1 MRDKDAKRLNKLV
14 KKAGSALGER
24 PDSLESVVE
33 RCTQNKM
40 QAIMDN
46 VSHPLHRILADQKSG
61 RRNLFRSVTCKNKPF
76 KNTFVPTAIRLFNST
91 ASRHRLMNWTTK
103 TIFSFLV
110 IYGSTCNIQ

>member
-1 MRDKDAKRLNKLV
+1 MDKDAKRLKKLV
-14 KKAGSALGER
+14 KKAGSVLGER

-61 RRNLFRSVTCKNKPF
+61 RRNLFHSVTCKNKRF
-76 KNTFVPTAIRLFNST
+76 KNTFFYQQQSC
-91 ASRHRLMNWTTK
+91 
-103 TIFSFLV
+103 FLTPRPAARPGMGNV
-110 IYGSTCNIQ
+110 FD